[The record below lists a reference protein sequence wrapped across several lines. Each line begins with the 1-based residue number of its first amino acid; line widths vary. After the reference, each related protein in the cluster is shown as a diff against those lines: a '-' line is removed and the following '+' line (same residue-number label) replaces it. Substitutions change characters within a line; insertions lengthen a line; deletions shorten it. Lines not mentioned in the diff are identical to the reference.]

1 MPKRYIPQPE
11 DVKWVLDAHYEKWGF
26 AAFRDEC
33 YLIIDEDDDGGH
45 LAVEFASEWSRRN
58 GIGGKVVH
66 IPDYENAL
74 RYWIKEECRMQDV
87 NSLLTEEEARKVED
101 DMNREHIMVMF
112 EKAVNAAKYH

>member
-1 MPKRYIPQPE
+1 MPKRYIPQPK
-11 DVKWVLDAHYEKWGF
+11 DVKWALEAHYEKWGF

-45 LAVEFASEWSRRN
+45 LAVEFATEWSRRN

-74 RYWIKEECRMQDV
+74 RYWIKEEYRMQDV
-87 NSLLTEEEARKVED
+87 KSLTEEERIKVED
-101 DMNREHIMVMF
+101 DMNREHIMVMY
-112 EKAVNAAKYH
+112 EKAVNAARHC